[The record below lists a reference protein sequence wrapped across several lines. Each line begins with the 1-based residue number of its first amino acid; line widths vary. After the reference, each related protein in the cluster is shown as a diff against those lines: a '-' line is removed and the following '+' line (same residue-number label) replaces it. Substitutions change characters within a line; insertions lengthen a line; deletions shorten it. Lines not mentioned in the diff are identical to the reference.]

1 MQRPRR
7 LSVEFDSGIKSF
19 DWLSYERSLPSSWMD
34 HLKSAQTKSND
45 KLVRTEAN
53 LVVDMFEA
61 VAHGDLRVT
70 KQLHIRH
77 RIDVDVQNPEG
88 LTPLIVAIRK
98 GHTHIVDWLVNE
110 IRVDV
115 ERADGRGFRAIHHAT
130 IEYIIVSIELKVKY
144 SQLFS

>member
-1 MQRPRR
+1 VDVQRPRR

-45 KLVRTEAN
+45 K
-53 LVVDMFEA
+53 
-61 VAHGDLRVT
+61 HGDLRVT

-98 GHTHIVDWLVNE
+98 GHTHIVDWLVN
-110 IRVDV
+110 IVRVDV